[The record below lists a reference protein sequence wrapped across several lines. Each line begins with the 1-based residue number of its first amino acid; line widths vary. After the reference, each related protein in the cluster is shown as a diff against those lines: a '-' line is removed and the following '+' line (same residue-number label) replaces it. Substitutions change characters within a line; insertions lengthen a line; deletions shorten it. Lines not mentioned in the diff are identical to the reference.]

1 MIEVTPKSFS
11 RTFDDELLIV
21 EAWGENAVRVRSFVD
36 MNFENR
42 LNSLI
47 GEPDALGTVI
57 INQDENKTELING
70 KIRVVLDHRDR
81 LTFYNEKNEVLL
93 KEFIRLRAVKHDD
106 GSEDAGTIEITKD
119 FNSTLKL
126 KSREYHSNLQGGF
139 QVTTRFESESSEK
152 IFGMGQYQQSYL
164 DLKNTVLELA
174 QRNSQ
179 VSIPFYVSS
188 LGYGFLWNNP
198 GIGEVSFAKN
208 MTR

>member
-57 INQDENKTELING
+57 INQDKNKTELING

-81 LTFYNEKNEVLL
+81 LTFYNEKNGVLL

-126 KSREYHSNLQGGF
+126 KSRE
-139 QVTTRFESESSEK
+139 
-152 IFGMGQYQQSYL
+152 
-164 DLKNTVLELA
+164 
-174 QRNSQ
+174 
-179 VSIPFYVSS
+179 
-188 LGYGFLWNNP
+188 
-198 GIGEVSFAKN
+198 
-208 MTR
+208 

>member
-57 INQDENKTELING
+57 INQDKNKTELING

-81 LTFYNEKNEVLL
+81 LTFYNEKNGVLL

-119 FNSTLKL
+119 FNSTL
-126 KSREYHSNLQGGF
+126 
-139 QVTTRFESESSEK
+139 
-152 IFGMGQYQQSYL
+152 
-164 DLKNTVLELA
+164 
-174 QRNSQ
+174 
-179 VSIPFYVSS
+179 
-188 LGYGFLWNNP
+188 
-198 GIGEVSFAKN
+198 
-208 MTR
+208 

>member
-57 INQDENKTELING
+57 INQDKNKTELING

-81 LTFYNEKNEVLL
+81 LTFYNEKNGVLL

-126 KSREYHSNLQGGF
+126 KSR
-139 QVTTRFESESSEK
+139 
-152 IFGMGQYQQSYL
+152 
-164 DLKNTVLELA
+164 
-174 QRNSQ
+174 
-179 VSIPFYVSS
+179 IP
-188 LGYGFLWNNP
+188 L
-198 GIGEVSFAKN
+198 
-208 MTR
+208 

>member
-139 QVTTRFESESSEK
+139 RLQ
-152 IFGMGQYQQSYL
+152 L
-164 DLKNTVLELA
+164 DLNL
-174 QRNSQ
+174 NQ
-179 VSIPFYVSS
+179 VRRF
-188 LGYGFLWNNP
+188 WN
-198 GIGEVSFAKN
+198 GTIS
-208 MTR
+208 TILS

>member
-57 INQDENKTELING
+57 INQDKNKTELING

-81 LTFYNEKNEVLL
+81 LTFIMKKWSAIKRVYQ
-93 KEFIRLRAVKHDD
+93 
-106 GSEDAGTIEITKD
+106 IESCQT
-119 FNSTLKL
+119 
-126 KSREYHSNLQGGF
+126 
-139 QVTTRFESESSEK
+139 
-152 IFGMGQYQQSYL
+152 
-164 DLKNTVLELA
+164 
-174 QRNSQ
+174 
-179 VSIPFYVSS
+179 
-188 LGYGFLWNNP
+188 
-198 GIGEVSFAKN
+198 
-208 MTR
+208 

>member
-57 INQDENKTELING
+57 INQDKNKTELING

-81 LTFYNEKNEVLL
+81 LTFYNEKNGVLL
-93 KEFIRLRAVKHDD
+93 
-106 GSEDAGTIEITKD
+106 
-119 FNSTLKL
+119 
-126 KSREYHSNLQGGF
+126 
-139 QVTTRFESESSEK
+139 
-152 IFGMGQYQQSYL
+152 
-164 DLKNTVLELA
+164 
-174 QRNSQ
+174 
-179 VSIPFYVSS
+179 
-188 LGYGFLWNNP
+188 
-198 GIGEVSFAKN
+198 
-208 MTR
+208 